1 MTTNCEPVEAETSNR
16 PRRPDGQPWA
26 AGTWPPPVTDAAR
39 TLLGALLGDTPP
51 VRVRLWDGSTLGPDS
66 ATRIVVRSPEAL
78 RRVLLRPG
86 QLGFARAF
94 VAGDLDV
101 EGDIFAALAVR
112 EAIDTAPARLRGDL
126 SATAPA
132 ALALLRA
139 LGPRPPALPAEEAR
153 LRGRRHS
160 TRRDAAAI
168 SHHYDVSNDFYR
180 LVLGPTMVYSCAVWE
195 TPEHT
200 LDTALDRAQTEKLA
214 LVCRKLG
221 LRPGERLL
229 DVGCGWGSLLL
240 HAARH
245 HGVRGVG
252 VTISL
257 EQAALARARIAEA
270 GLADAI
276 EIRLQDYREIPDG
289 PFDAISSIGMVE
301 HVGRAMLPTYFDS
314 LYGLLRPGG
323 RLLNHGISFPGD
335 PAGAHRGRP
344 QLGPI
349 PLPVGP
355 DFLRRYVFPD
365 GELHEIGL
373 LTTLTQAAGFEV
385 RHVENLREHYGLT
398 LRAWVRRLEENWDAA
413 VALVGPG
420 RARVWRLYMAGS
432 ALSFESGQSQIH
444 QTLAVRPDHGRSGQP
459 LRPRY
464 DSPTPVEPRTPAQGR
479 PTT

>member
-1 MTTNCEPVEAETSNR
+1 MTPGATASGAHAP
-16 PRRPDGQPWA
+16 
-26 AGTWPPPVTDAAR
+26 WPPRIAAATR
-39 TLLGALLGDTPP
+39 VLLATLLGAEPA
-51 VRVRLWDGSTLGPDS
+51 VRVRLWDGSTLGPDT

-78 RRVLLRPG
+78 RRVLFRPG
-86 QLGFARAF
+86 ELGLARAF

-112 EAIDTAPARLRGDL
+112 EAIDTARSRLSGAGGGPR
-126 SATAPA
+126 AA
-132 ALALLRA
+132 ALVLLRE
-139 LGPRPPALPAEEAR
+139 LGVRPPEPPPEEAR
-153 LRGRRHS
+153 LHGRRHS

-180 LVLGPTMVYSCAVWE
+180 LILGPTMTYSCAVWE
-195 TPEHT
+195 SP
-200 LDTALDRAQTEKLA
+200 DAALDAAQTAKHE

-229 DVGCGWGSLLL
+229 DVGCGWGSMLL

-252 VTISL
+252 VTISV
-257 EQAALARARIAEA
+257 EQAALARRRIAEA
-270 GLADAI
+270 GLSDAI
-276 EIRLQDYREIPDG
+276 EIRLQDYREILDG
-289 PFDAISSIGMVE
+289 PFDAISSVGMVE
-301 HVGRAMLPTYFDS
+301 HVGRAMLPTYFAN
-314 LYGLLRPGG
+314 LYGLLVPGG

-335 PAGAHRGRP
+335 PAGAQRGGP
-344 QLGPI
+344 HLGPV
-349 PLPVGP
+349 PLPAGP

-365 GELHEIGL
+365 GELHEIGVM
-373 LTTLTQAAGFEV
+373 TTLTQAAGFEV

-413 VALVGPG
+413 VAMVGPG

-432 ALSFESGQSQIH
+432 ALSFESGRSQIH

-464 DSPTPVEPRTPAQGR
+464 ESPATPEPPF
-479 PTT
+479 PTGDG